1 MKKHISKIM
10 IAVLLLVTVVSLVA
24 CNPGGG
30 GGGGGGDDSYE
41 KATFTVAFTTDGGTL
56 FPSQTVKYGEKLLK
70 PTTSPTKSGYNFK
83 YWSSSGAAG
92 AEYDF
97 SLPVIKKMALTAV
110 YTPIVYKNKLAFFEE
125 ADKNIFEDKVVYN
138 NGEGKPI
145 TEFES
150 TFGATLDNLTVPTI
164 DKDKIDAQYKDDYF
178 VYWYY
183 KSEKDGKPIEVQFTT
198 WAALQK
204 DAKEPTVSYLSKYY
218 LTDNPAP
225 TLYAKWHS
233 RLKDFNITFNQNTEN
248 TVTNMPITTTKK
260 EQDKVV
266 KFYTDNGVTEA
277 KPTRAGYDFKGWYYK
292 ETKKV
297 DGKPDEIKN
306 VDFVFDDGK
315 NEKATV
321 ITKDLELFA
330 KWEQHI
336 EIANAEAFMALYSLT
351 GDAKRDMAAANI
363 YLVNDITISGNIA
376 HALFDEEM
384 PFTGVFDGGVDAG
397 KTATTNRTITF
408 RNLTLGDL
416 TLQSLFG
423 VSKGTIKNV
432 NVINSNLSVVAND
445 KTVYVGSLVSK
456 NYGKITNC
464 NVYNFNFNNSS
475 LAGGKLV
482 IGGITAINGVG
493 AEISKCNVFGTAT
506 SEINGKNIIFG
517 GIAGI
522 NTGLILRSN
531 VTDLAVTV
539 NAKNDSKSTV
549 VGGLM
554 AGGIVGEMSNSGSIK
569 QSEFKNL
576 KLTCTSAF
584 DNANAG
590 GVVGFMSSESAV
602 SECFGNG
609 AITVAAKGANAGGIA
624 GRTNG
629 TIQDCYV
636 ANCAVSATSDVFYAR
651 AGGIA
656 GDTSTNGTR
665 NIQIKQCYTGENVKI
680 N

>member
-1 MKKHISKIM
+1 
-10 IAVLLLVTVVSLVA
+10 
-24 CNPGGG
+24 
-30 GGGGGGDDSYE
+30 
-41 KATFTVAFTTDGGTL
+41 
-56 FPSQTVKYGEKLLK
+56 
-70 PTTSPTKSGYNFK
+70 
-83 YWSSSGAAG
+83 
-92 AEYDF
+92 
-97 SLPVIKKMALTAV
+97 
-110 YTPIVYKNKLAFFEE
+110 
-125 ADKNIFEDKVVYN
+125 
-138 NGEGKPI
+138 
-145 TEFES
+145 
-150 TFGATLDNLTVPTI
+150 
-164 DKDKIDAQYKDDYF
+164 
-178 VYWYY
+178 
-183 KSEKDGKPIEVQFTT
+183 
-198 WAALQK
+198 
-204 DAKEPTVSYLSKYY
+204 
-218 LTDNPAP
+218 
-225 TLYAKWHS
+225 
-233 RLKDFNITFNQNTEN
+233 
-248 TVTNMPITTTKK
+248 
-260 EQDKVV
+260 
-266 KFYTDNGVTEA
+266 
-277 KPTRAGYDFKGWYYK
+277 
-292 ETKKV
+292 
-297 DGKPDEIKN
+297 DEIKN

-423 VSKGTIKNV
+423 VSKGTIQNV

-493 AEISKCNVFGTAT
+493 AEISKCSVVGSAT

-531 VTDLAVTV
+531 VTDLTVTV
-539 NAKNDSKSTV
+539 NAKNDSKATV

-554 AGGIVGEMSNSGSIK
+554 AGGIVGEMSNSGSIR
-569 QSEFKNL
+569 QCEFKNL
-576 KLTCTSAF
+576 TL
-584 DNANAG
+584 
-590 GVVGFMSSESAV
+590 
-602 SECFGNG
+602 
-609 AITVAAKGANAGGIA
+609 
-624 GRTNG
+624 
-629 TIQDCYV
+629 
-636 ANCAVSATSDVFYAR
+636 
-651 AGGIA
+651 
-656 GDTSTNGTR
+656 
-665 NIQIKQCYTGENVKI
+665 
-680 N
+680 